1 MTYDNEGVACAHVDT
16 FDCHG
21 TKRCTHCH
29 VDMLTLADGREVW
42 PSQFDPASFTAE
54 QIIEWFKGCKIYA
67 MPPTCDGF
75 EFARNNKAPGG
86 ATYGYIWIEL
96 TLDLDYE
103 MAYLLDVRRH
113 DGTEESRQ
121 YLFVTLGHHDTFEW
135 HPAVNLPW
143 GRPFGARNGTSTST
157 VDAIK
162 WFAECVERWQASW

>member
-1 MTYDNEGVACAHVDT
+1 MTYDTSGTACTHPDT

-21 TKRCTHCH
+21 EVRCTNCH
-29 VDMLTLADGREVW
+29 VDALRLSDGSILW
-42 PSQFDPASFTAE
+42 PSQADLSEWTAE
-54 QIIEWFKGCKIYA
+54 RIIEWFKNAHIYS
-67 MPPTCDGF
+67 MRQGCDGF
-75 EFARNNKAPGG
+75 EFARNNQAPGG

-121 YLFVTLGHHDTFEW
+121 YLFVTLGHHDMFEW

-143 GRPFGARNGTSTST
+143 GRPFGTKNGTSTST